1 MRHNNVVSGHSKS
14 TGFPRVNGL
23 SNGPRDLGRHNLVSE
38 LRLTITYELGWG
50 YPPVFSDIGL
60 S

>member
-1 MRHNNVVSGHSKS
+1 MVSSHPKSIRILRVDGLS
-14 TGFPRVNGL
+14 TGP
-23 SNGPRDLGRHNLVSE
+23 PDLGRHNLILE